1 MCAPELE
8 GGTVL
13 YSTVCGIQVISA
25 LTVVTGKIGDLRGRR
40 FAHRLSTGPSLE
52 KTCASAGTT
61 VLGYH
66 FRHQS
71 RHQILS
77 ADCTSGLYSTVC
89 AVAAVQRQTTKLK
102 ACEEQRRL

>member
-1 MCAPELE
+1 VLRNLKE
-8 GGTVL
+8 VL
-13 YSTVCGIQVISA
+13 YSTVLYVLYSSKRFD
-25 LTVVTGKIGDLRGRR
+25 VVTGKIGDIRGRR
-40 FAHRLSTGPSLE
+40 FAHRLSTDPSLE
-52 KTCASAGTT
+52 ETCASAGTT

-71 RHQILS
+71 RHRILS
-77 ADCTSGLYSTVC
+77 AGCTSGVYSTVC